1 MRAYR
6 LGASPSA
13 EPHGRLSHSGQLHPM
28 IARLEELIFRHRA
41 ATLAVF
47 AAVTLVLGWFA
58 AKTRVDASFDKQLP
72 TGHEYIDTFKKYRT
86 QFGGANRVVIAL
98 IARNGDIFTPEF
110 FQTLKAVTDEA
121 YYLPGVDRAQV
132 MSIFT
137 PNVRFIEVVEEGLAG
152 GNVIPSDFSPTPAGF
167 DKVRQN
173 IVKSGRLGMLVSNDY
188 TGAAVIASLQEVDPQ
203 TGRTLDYA
211 AVASALERNI
221 RAKYQSDAIEV
232 HIIGF
237 AKVIGDI
244 TDGAKGVI
252 VFFAIALVISAVLL
266 YYFSQSLMLTVLP
279 LLTSFCAVVWQFG
292 ILNLLGFGIDPLSI
306 LVPFL
311 IFAIALSHATQMLRS
326 FRYEFN
332 LGKGEVAAARASFSN
347 LFVPGCVAIL
357 TGTVGFS
364 TIYLV
369 HVPTIQELAITASL
383 GVFLIIFTDR
393 FLLPVLVSY
402 TRMPPGFRK
411 RVNFRRFALRPWWRK
426 LVNFTTGPLSSVA
439 IIVVS
444 LALLAFGWVKSH
456 QVKIGDLHAGV
467 PELRQDSRYNR
478 DSAVITRE
486 FSIGVDVITVLVE
499 TIPNGVVEHD
509 IMTLVDRFAWHM
521 RNVEGVQSTAALTD
535 YARTINSGWNE
546 GSLKW
551 RVIPRNP
558 HALAQAVSPVETSSG
573 FLNND
578 GSVIPVMIYLRDHK
592 AETIRRVIAAV
603 KDFRIEVERAGS
615 GALHDS
621 RSDPNASGA
630 TPSTPRVTFALA
642 TGNVG
647 VMAATNEVVAAAQTP
662 MVLWV
667 YAAVILL
674 CLVSFR
680 SWRGAICVIVPLVV
694 VSYLGY
700 ALKFY
705 LNIGLKTST
714 LPVIALGVGIGVDY
728 GIYLFSAIQ
737 ERLAD
742 GDSFE
747 DALCFAFGT
756 MGTSVMFTGSALAV
770 GVGTWAFSALK
781 FQADMGIL
789 LSFLFFFNMLGA
801 MLLMP
806 AIGRWLFRS
815 KLAHRIQRDEVPAG

>member
-1 MRAYR
+1 
-6 LGASPSA
+6 
-13 EPHGRLSHSGQLHPM
+13 M
-28 IARLEELIFRHRA
+28 IKRLEDLVFRYRP
-41 ATLAVF
+41 
-47 AAVTLVLGWFA
+47 VTLTVFVLITMVLGWFA
-58 AKTRVDASFDKQLP
+58 SKTRIDASFDKQLP
-72 TGHEYIDTFKKYRT
+72 TGHEYIENFKKHRT

-98 IARNGDIFTPEF
+98 VTKQGDIFTPEF
-110 FQTLKAVTDEA
+110 FKTLKAVTDET

-132 MSIFT
+132 TSIYT
-137 PNVRFIEVVEEGLAG
+137 PNVRYIEVVEDGLAG
-152 GNVIPSDFSPTPAGF
+152 GNVIPADFTSDAAGLER
-167 DKVRQN
+167 VRQN
-173 IVKSGRLGMLVSNDY
+173 VIKSGRVGMLVANDF
-188 TGAAVIASLQEVDPQ
+188 TGAAVIASLLEVDPS
-203 TGRTLDYA
+203 TGKRLDYA
-211 AVASALERNI
+211 QVAAALEHNI
-221 RAKYQSDAIEV
+221 REKYQSDQISI

-244 TDGAKGVI
+244 TDGAKGVL
-252 VFFAIALVISAVLL
+252 VFFGIALVISAVLL

-279 LLTSFCAVVWQFG
+279 LLTSFCAVIWQFG
-292 ILNLLGFGIDPLSI
+292 ILNILGFGIDPLSI

-326 FRYEFN
+326 FRFEIN
-332 LGKGEVAAARASFSN
+332 MGKDEPAAARASFSN

-369 HVPTIQELAITASL
+369 AVPTIQELAITASL

-393 FLLPVLVSY
+393 FLLPVLISY
-402 TRMPPGFRK
+402 TKMSAGFRK
-411 RVNFRRFALRPWWRK
+411 RVNFRRFALQPYWRR
-426 LVNFTTGPLSSVA
+426 LTNFTTGPVSSTV

-444 LALLAFGWVKSH
+444 LVLLVFGWIKSS

-467 PELRQDSRYNR
+467 PELRQDSRYNK
-478 DSAVITRE
+478 DTAVVTKE

-499 TIPNGVVEHD
+499 TVPNGVIDHD
-509 IMTLVDRFAWHM
+509 IMALVDRFGWHM
-521 RNVEGVQSTAALTD
+521 RNIEGVQSTMALTD
-535 YARTINSGWNE
+535 VAKTINSGWNE

-551 RVIPRNP
+551 RILPRNP
-558 HALAQAVSPVETSSG
+558 AMLAQSVSPVETATG
-573 FLNND
+573 LLNDD

-592 AETIRRVIAAV
+592 AETIRRVVTAV
-603 KDFRIEVERAGS
+603 KEFRAAHGTDRAKF
-615 GALHDS
+615 L
-621 RSDPNASGA
+621 
-630 TPSTPRVTFALA
+630 LA

-647 VMAATNEVVAAAQTP
+647 VMAATNEVVSAAQNP
-662 MVLWV
+662 MIMWV
-667 YAAVILL
+667 YAAVIVL
-674 CLVSFR
+674 CLISFR
-680 SWRGAICVIVPLVV
+680 SWRGALCVIVPLVV

-705 LNIGLKTST
+705 LHIGLKTST

-737 ERLAD
+737 ERLEM
-742 GDSFE
+742 GETFE
-747 DALCFAFGT
+747 EALCFAFAT

-770 GVGTWAFSALK
+770 GVGTWALSALK

-806 AIGRWLFRS
+806 ALGRWLFHS
-815 KLAHRIQRDEVPAG
+815 KLAHRLKPAEQPAA

>member
-1 MRAYR
+1 
-6 LGASPSA
+6 
-13 EPHGRLSHSGQLHPM
+13 M
-28 IARLEELIFRHRA
+28 IKRLEDLVFRHRPV
-41 ATLAVF
+41 TLAVF
-47 AAVTLVLGWFA
+47 VSITVVLGWFA
-58 AKTRVDASFDKQLP
+58 SKTRIDASFDKQLP
-72 TGHEYIDTFKKYRT
+72 TGHEYIETFKKHRT

-98 IARNGDIFTPEF
+98 VAKHGDIFTPEF
-110 FQTLKAVTDEA
+110 FKTLKAVTDET

-132 MSIFT
+132 TSIYT
-137 PNVRFIEVVEEGLAG
+137 PNVRYLEVVEDGLAG
-152 GNVIPSDFSPTPAGF
+152 GNVIPADFTPDAAGLEH
-167 DKVRQN
+167 VRQN
-173 IVKSGRLGMLVSNDY
+173 VIKSGRVGMLVANDF
-188 TGAAVIASLQEVDPQ
+188 TGAAVIASLLEVDPA
-203 TGRTLDYA
+203 TGKRLDYA
-211 AVASALERNI
+211 QVAAALEKNI
-221 RAKYQSDAIEV
+221 RAKYQTADISI

-244 TDGAKGVI
+244 TDGAKGVL
-252 VFFAIALVISAVLL
+252 VFFGIALVISAVLL

-326 FRYEFN
+326 FRYEIN
-332 LGKGEVAAARASFSN
+332 MGKDEPAAARASFSN

-369 HVPTIQELAITASL
+369 AVPTIQELAITASL

-402 TRMPPGFRK
+402 TKMSPGFRK
-411 RVNFRRFALRPWWRK
+411 RVNFRRFALQPWWRR
-426 LVNFTTGPLSSVA
+426 LTNFTTGPLSSIV
-439 IIVVS
+439 IIAVS
-444 LALLAFGWVKSH
+444 LALLAFGWIKSS

-467 PELRQDSRYNR
+467 PELRQDSRYNK
-478 DSAVITRE
+478 DTAVVTRE

-499 TIPNGVVEHD
+499 TVPNGVIDHD
-509 IMTLVDRFAWHM
+509 IMALVDRFGWHM
-521 RNVEGVQSTAALTD
+521 RNIEGVQSTMSLADLAKN
-535 YARTINSGWNE
+535 INAGWNE

-551 RVIPRNP
+551 RIIPRNP
-558 HALAQAVSPVETSSG
+558 AMLAQSVSPVETATG
-573 FLNND
+573 LLNDD

-592 AETIRRVIAAV
+592 AETIKRVVAAV
-603 KDFRIEVERAGS
+603 KEFRAAHGTARAK
-615 GALHDS
+615 
-621 RSDPNASGA
+621 
-630 TPSTPRVTFALA
+630 FQLA

-647 VMAATNEVVAAAQTP
+647 VMAATNEVVSAAQNP
-662 MVLWV
+662 MVMWV

-680 SWRGAICVIVPLVV
+680 SWRGALCVIVPLVV

-700 ALKFY
+700 ALKYY

-737 ERLAD
+737 ERLEE
-742 GDSFE
+742 GESFE
-747 DALCFAFGT
+747 DALCFAFST

-806 AIGRWLFRS
+806 ALGRWLFHG
-815 KLAHRIQRDEVPAG
+815 KLAHRLKPPAAPAA

>member
-1 MRAYR
+1 
-6 LGASPSA
+6 
-13 EPHGRLSHSGQLHPM
+13 M
-28 IARLEELIFRHRA
+28 IKRLEELVFRYRP
-41 ATLAVF
+41 
-47 AAVTLVLGWFA
+47 VTLGVFVVITVVLGWFA
-58 AKTRVDASFDKQLP
+58 SRTRIDASFDKQLP
-72 TGHEYIDTFKKYRT
+72 TGHEYIENFKKHRT

-98 IARNGDIFTPEF
+98 VAKQGDIFTPEF
-110 FQTLKAVTDEA
+110 FKTLKAVTDET

-132 MSIFT
+132 TSLYT
-137 PNVRFIEVVEEGLAG
+137 PNVRYIEVVEDGLAG
-152 GNVIPSDFSPTPAGF
+152 GNVIPADFTPDALGLER
-167 DKVRQN
+167 VRQN
-173 IVKSGRLGMLVSNDY
+173 VIKSGRVGMLVANDF
-188 TGAAVIASLQEVDPQ
+188 TGAAVIASLLEVDPA
-203 TGRTLDYA
+203 TGKRLDYA
-211 AVASALERNI
+211 QVAAALEHNI
-221 RAKYQSDAIEV
+221 REKYQSDQISI

-244 TDGAKGVI
+244 TDGAKGVL
-252 VFFAIALVISAVLL
+252 VFFGIALVISAVLL
-266 YYFSQSLMLTVLP
+266 FYFSQSLMLTVLP
-279 LLTSFCAVVWQFG
+279 LLTSFCAVIWQFG

-326 FRYEFN
+326 FRYEIN
-332 LGKGEVAAARASFSN
+332 MGKAEPAAARASFSN

-369 HVPTIQELAITASL
+369 AVPTIQELAITASL

-393 FLLPVLVSY
+393 FLLPVLISY
-402 TRMPPGFRK
+402 TKMSVSFRK
-411 RVNFRRFALRPWWRK
+411 RVNFRRFALQPYWRR
-426 LVNFTTGPLSSVA
+426 LTNFTTGPVSSVV

-444 LALLAFGWVKSH
+444 LALLVFGWVKSS

-467 PELRQDSRYNR
+467 PELRQDSRYNQ
-478 DSAVITRE
+478 DTAMVTKE

-499 TIPNGVVEHD
+499 TVPNGVIDHD
-509 IMTLVDRFAWHM
+509 IMALVDRFGWHM
-521 RNVEGVQSTAALTD
+521 RNIEGVQSTMALTD
-535 YARTINSGWNE
+535 VAKTINSGWNE

-551 RVIPRNP
+551 RIIPRNP
-558 HALAQAVSPVETSSG
+558 AMLAQSVSPVETASG
-573 FLNND
+573 LLNDD

-592 AETIRRVIAAV
+592 AETIKRVVAAV
-603 KDFRIEVERAGS
+603 KEFRAIHGTDRAK
-615 GALHDS
+615 
-621 RSDPNASGA
+621 
-630 TPSTPRVTFALA
+630 FQLA

-647 VMAATNEVVAAAQTP
+647 VMAATNEVVSAAQNP
-662 MVLWV
+662 MVMWV
-667 YAAVILL
+667 YAAVIVL
-674 CLVSFR
+674 CLISFR
-680 SWRGAICVIVPLVV
+680 SWRGALCVIVPLVV

-700 ALKFY
+700 ALKYY

-737 ERLAD
+737 ERLEE
-742 GDSFE
+742 GESFE
-747 DALCFAFGT
+747 DALCFAFAT

-770 GVGTWAFSALK
+770 GVGTWAWSALK

-806 AIGRWLFRS
+806 ALGRWLFHS
-815 KLAHRIQRDEVPAG
+815 KLAHRLKPAALPGA